1 MLHRKSMA
9 DLASSEDTAEFGR
22 KMDFLKK
29 VYFTWQKGE
38 SVLIC
43 KGASRKQETQTEK
56 ESLDTAGARKKD
68 GQQPEVGEER
78 HHVEDEKQ
86 TDEFGQ
92 QQAEVSKEG
101 GQHAEED
108 KQQKDGVGQQQVE
121 VSQEDEQQ
129 EEVVGQQQVG
139 VSEEDKWQ
147 EEVVEQQQV
156 HCRS

>member
-43 KGASRKQETQTEK
+43 KGASRDQETQTEK

-68 GQQPEVGEER
+68 SQQPEVGEER

-129 EEVVGQQQVG
+129 EEVVGQ
-139 VSEEDKWQ
+139 SK
-147 EEVVEQQQV
+147 
-156 HCRS
+156 